1 MEHKLELRLVQ
12 AVETDSDP
20 QAESICYDRIIVVDS
35 SRILFNEVLDFVEG
49 FTEYHRARLGNV
61 ESASVYGLVFQCS
74 GPVGTDYNRLVV
86 NLSGGLAEE
95 VLPQVRD
102 HLHQFNQDAT
112 ILQYTAYTNNQGKE
126 VECGLKRVE
135 GALDVRVKAIKQ
147 ALQGLDIRGMDN
159 LDRINTLVL
168 DIDTPRGRQELN
180 LGFRGGLA
188 TEVTDKVFE
197 FIDLQLGAM

>member
-1 MEHKLELRLVQ
+1 MYTRWVGKLINHHLELCNLCINEISIREQGDGYRITLVAENWDGMKLPLVDNKFMRLKDIVYFCD
-12 AVETDSDP
+12 ELCT
-20 QAESICYDRIIVVDS
+20 EFRIGRGGTNPGG
-35 SRILFNEVLDFVEG
+35 RIGQDV
-49 FTEYHRARLGNV
+49 A
-61 ESASVYGLVFQCS
+61 
-74 GPVGTDYNRLVV
+74 
-86 NLSGGLAEE
+86 
-95 VLPQVRD
+95 LP
-102 HLHQFNQDAT
+102 T
-112 ILQYTAYTNNQGKE
+112 IMQYTAYTNNQGKE

-135 GALDVRVKAIKQ
+135 GTLEDRVKAIKQ